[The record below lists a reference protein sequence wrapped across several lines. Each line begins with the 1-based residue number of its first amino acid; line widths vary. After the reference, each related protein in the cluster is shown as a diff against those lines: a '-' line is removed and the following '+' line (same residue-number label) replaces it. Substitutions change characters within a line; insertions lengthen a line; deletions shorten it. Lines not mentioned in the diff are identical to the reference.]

1 MAKTRRASSRK
12 AKMMRMMAPRPIG
25 FMIGETIIIRRVNT
39 GKGKRKSKRHT
50 RRR

>member
-1 MAKTRRASSRK
+1 MSKTRRASSRK
-12 AKMMRMMAPRPIG
+12 AKMMQMMAARPVG

-39 GKGKRKSKRHT
+39 GKRKKSKRHT